1 MKKEMLD
8 LSHLRFL
15 IIDENSN
22 MRLIVK
28 QILRSFGVKVELM
41 KEASDGADAFTM
53 LKAFYADIV
62 VTSWMMSP
70 IDGVEF
76 TKLLRTSKDSPNPVL
91 PVIMLSG
98 HTEMKFITEARDS
111 GVTEF
116 LAIPISPKSLYLRIN
131 EVILKAR
138 QFVETRDFFGPDRR
152 RHVDKNY
159 RGELRRETDREKAQ
173 DQNDPNESW
182 EVA

>member
-1 MKKEMLD
+1 MNKQMLD
-8 LSHLRFL
+8 LSRLRFL

-28 QILRSFGVKVELM
+28 QILRAFGVKIELI
-41 KEASDGADAFTM
+41 KEAADGADAFTM
-53 LKAFYADIV
+53 LRAFCADIV
-62 VTSWMMSP
+62 ITSWMMSP

-98 HTEMKFITEARDS
+98 YTEMKFITEARDS

-116 LAIPISPKSLYLRIN
+116 LAIPISPKSLYLRVA
-131 EVILKAR
+131 EVIQRPR
-138 QFVETRDFFGPDRR
+138 QFVQTRSFFGPDRR
-152 RHVDKNY
+152 RHDDASYK
-159 RGELRRETDREKAQ
+159 GKLRREADSNKHEDKQEA
-173 DQNDPNESW
+173 
-182 EVA
+182 

>member
-1 MKKEMLD
+1 MLINKQMPD

-28 QILRSFGVKVELM
+28 HILRAFDVQIELI

-62 VTSWMMSP
+62 ITSWMMSP
-70 IDGVEF
+70 IDGIEF

-98 HTEMKFITEARDS
+98 HTELKFITEARDS
-111 GVTEF
+111 GITEF
-116 LAIPISPKSLYLRIN
+116 LAIPISPKSLYLRIS
-131 EVILKAR
+131 EVILRPR
-138 QFVETRDFFGPDRR
+138 QFIQIRDFFGPDRR
-152 RHVDKNY
+152 RHDDDAYN
-159 RGELRRETDREKAQ
+159 GEMRRETDKKKPEDKKKA
-173 DQNDPNESW
+173 E
-182 EVA
+182 ETV